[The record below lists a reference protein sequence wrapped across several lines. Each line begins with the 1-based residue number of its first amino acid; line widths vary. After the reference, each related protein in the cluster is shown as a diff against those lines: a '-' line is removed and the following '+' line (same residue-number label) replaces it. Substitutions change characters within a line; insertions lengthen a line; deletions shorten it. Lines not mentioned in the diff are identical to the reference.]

1 MSEAVLDLDSGAD
14 DLSPDVGS
22 SEDRSPSNS
31 VELFED
37 DTPAPA
43 QSRST
48 GHSDSET
55 SDFDPE
61 RHDWLRGDVG
71 AVPDQYKGLVP
82 LAKNLQAQF
91 TRTQQDLAEQRREL
105 QAQQNEWANR
115 LQQMAVPQQPV
126 IDPVQ
131 QMRQNLSEEDA
142 RGIDAVEQII
152 QHRVGE
158 RMQTLQS
165 QVEQLQQQLSHAN
178 QYVQNQQTAYIGQ
191 QVQEAR
197 AQYGS
202 DLDRYTDQIV
212 ATTRINNPN
221 TGQPYTVREAYELHA
236 GITAQRAAQ
245 LRENDT
251 QARRTSKRAVRSTP
265 EVDASESGGPMSDNE
280 VLSGLANL
288 GFE

>member
-1 MSEAVLDLDSGAD
+1 MSEAILDLDSSAED
-14 DLSPDVGS
+14 TSPDVDS
-22 SEDRSPSNS
+22 SSDRSAST
-31 VELFED
+31 VELFSD
-37 DTPAPA
+37 DTTTPAR
-43 QSRST
+43 SDST

-61 RHDWLRGDVG
+61 RHDWLRGDVN

-115 LQQMAVPQQPV
+115 LQQVVVPQQQQ

-158 RMQTLQS
+158 QMQALQG
-165 QVEQLQQQLSHAN
+165 QVAQLQQQLSFAN
-178 QYVQNQQTAYIGQ
+178 QYVQSQQTAHIGT

-197 AQYGS
+197 SEYGN

-212 ATTRINNPN
+212 ATVKMNNPN
-221 TGQPYTVREAYELHA
+221 TGQPYTVKEAYELHA
-236 GITAQRAAQ
+236 GITAQKAAQ
-245 LRENDT
+245 LRQSDT
-251 QARRTSKRAVRSTP
+251 QARRSSKRAVRSTP
-265 EVDASESGGPMSDNE
+265 EVDASENAGPISDNE

>member
-1 MSEAVLDLDSGAD
+1 MSEAILDLDSSAED
-14 DLSPDVGS
+14 TSPDVDS
-22 SEDRSPSNS
+22 SSDRSAST
-31 VELFED
+31 VELFSD
-37 DTPAPA
+37 DTSTPAR
-43 QSRST
+43 SDST

-61 RHDWLRGDVG
+61 RHDWLRGDVSG
-71 AVPDQYKGLVP
+71 VPEQYKGLVP

-115 LQQMAVPQQPV
+115 LQQIAVPQQQQ
-126 IDPVQ
+126 IDPIQ

-158 RMQTLQS
+158 QMQALQG
-165 QVEQLQQQLSHAN
+165 QVAQLQQQLSFAN
-178 QYVQNQQTAYIGQ
+178 QYVQSQQTAHIGT

-197 AQYGS
+197 SEYGN

-212 ATTRINNPN
+212 ATVKMNNPN
-221 TGQPYTVREAYELHA
+221 TGQPYTVKEAYELHA
-236 GITAQRAAQ
+236 GITAQKAAQ
-245 LRENDT
+245 LRQSDT
-251 QARRTSKRAVRSTP
+251 QARRSSKRAVRSTS
-265 EVDASESGGPMSDNE
+265 EVDASENAGPISDNE

>member
-1 MSEAVLDLDSGAD
+1 MSEAILDLDSSAED
-14 DLSPDVGS
+14 TSPDVDS
-22 SEDRSPSNS
+22 SSDRSANT
-31 VELFED
+31 VELFSD
-37 DTPAPA
+37 DTSTPAR
-43 QSRST
+43 SDST

-61 RHDWLRGDVG
+61 RHDWLRGDVSS
-71 AVPDQYKGLVP
+71 VPEQYKGLVP

-115 LQQMAVPQQPV
+115 LQQIAVPQQQQ
-126 IDPVQ
+126 IDPIQ

-158 RMQTLQS
+158 QMQALQG
-165 QVEQLQQQLSHAN
+165 QVAQLQQQLSFAN
-178 QYVQNQQTAYIGQ
+178 QYVQSQQTAHIGT

-197 AQYGS
+197 SEYGN

-212 ATTRINNPN
+212 ATVKMNNPN
-221 TGQPYTVREAYELHA
+221 TGQPYTVKEAYELHA
-236 GITAQRAAQ
+236 GITAQKAAQ
-245 LRENDT
+245 LRESDT
-251 QARRTSKRAVRSTP
+251 QARRSSKRAVRSTP
-265 EVDASESGGPMSDNE
+265 EVDASENAGPISDNE

>member
-1 MSEAVLDLDSGAD
+1 MSEAILDLDSSAED
-14 DLSPDVGS
+14 TSPDVDS
-22 SEDRSPSNS
+22 SSDQSANT
-31 VELFED
+31 VELFSD
-37 DTPAPA
+37 DTSTPAR
-43 QSRST
+43 SDST

-61 RHDWLRGDVG
+61 RHDWLRGDVSS
-71 AVPDQYKGLVP
+71 VPEQYKGLVP

-115 LQQMAVPQQPV
+115 LQQIAVPQQQQ
-126 IDPVQ
+126 IDPIQ

-158 RMQTLQS
+158 QMQALQG
-165 QVEQLQQQLSHAN
+165 QVAQLQQQLSFAN
-178 QYVQNQQTAYIGQ
+178 QYVQSQQTAHIGT

-197 AQYGS
+197 SEYGN

-212 ATTRINNPN
+212 ATVKMNNPN
-221 TGQPYTVREAYELHA
+221 TGQPYTVKEAYELHA
-236 GITAQRAAQ
+236 GITAQKAAQ
-245 LRENDT
+245 LRQSDT
-251 QARRTSKRAVRSTP
+251 QARRSSKRAVRSTS
-265 EVDASESGGPMSDNE
+265 EVDASENAGPISDNE

>member
-1 MSEAVLDLDSGAD
+1 MSEAILDLDSSAED
-14 DLSPDVGS
+14 TSPDVDS
-22 SEDRSPSNS
+22 SSDRSAST
-31 VELFED
+31 VELFSD
-37 DTPAPA
+37 DTSTPAR
-43 QSRST
+43 SDST

-61 RHDWLRGDVG
+61 RHDWLRGDVN
-71 AVPDQYKGLVP
+71 AVPEQYKGLVP

-115 LQQMAVPQQPV
+115 LQQIAVPQQPQV
-126 IDPVQ
+126 DPIQ
-131 QMRQNLSEEDA
+131 QMRNNLSEEDA

-158 RMQTLQS
+158 QMQALQG
-165 QVEQLQQQLSHAN
+165 QVAQLQQQLSFAN
-178 QYVQNQQTAYIGQ
+178 QYVQSQQTAHIGT

-197 AQYGS
+197 SEYGN

-212 ATTRINNPN
+212 ATVKMNNPN
-221 TGQPYTVREAYELHA
+221 TGQPYTVKEAYELHA
-236 GITAQRAAQ
+236 GITAQKAAQ
-245 LRENDT
+245 LRQSDT
-251 QARRTSKRAVRSTP
+251 QARRSSKRAVRSTS
-265 EVDASESGGPMSDNE
+265 EVDASENAGPISDNE

>member
-1 MSEAVLDLDSGAD
+1 MSEAILDLDSSAED
-14 DLSPDVGS
+14 TSPDMDS
-22 SEDRSPSNS
+22 SSDRSANT
-31 VELFED
+31 VELFSD
-37 DTPAPA
+37 DTSTPAR
-43 QSRST
+43 SDST

-61 RHDWLRGDVG
+61 RHDWLRGDVNG
-71 AVPDQYKGLVP
+71 VPEQYKGLVP

-115 LQQMAVPQQPV
+115 LQQIAVPQQQQ
-126 IDPVQ
+126 IDPIQ

-158 RMQTLQS
+158 QMQALQG
-165 QVEQLQQQLSHAN
+165 QVAQLQQQLSFAN
-178 QYVQNQQTAYIGQ
+178 QYVQSQQTAHIGT

-197 AQYGS
+197 SEYGN

-212 ATTRINNPN
+212 ATVKMNNPN
-221 TGQPYTVREAYELHA
+221 TGQPYTVKEAYELHA
-236 GITAQRAAQ
+236 GITAQKAAQ
-245 LRENDT
+245 LRQSDT
-251 QARRTSKRAVRSTP
+251 QARRSSKRAVRSTS
-265 EVDASESGGPMSDNE
+265 EVDASENAGPISDNE